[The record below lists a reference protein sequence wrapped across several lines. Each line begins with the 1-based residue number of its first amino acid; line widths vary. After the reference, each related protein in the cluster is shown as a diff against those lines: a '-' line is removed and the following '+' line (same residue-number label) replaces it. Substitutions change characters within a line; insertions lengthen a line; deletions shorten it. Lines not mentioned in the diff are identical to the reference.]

1 MKPEGTAMA
10 DAPILAA
17 RGVTQTYRLN
27 RTRLFEQRPVLTALD
42 TVDFDVRPGE
52 AVGLVGES
60 GSGKSTLTRLLI
72 GIEAPVTGTVSF
84 ETDDVAQM
92 TVDRRRQ
99 FRQSVQMVLQDPRSS
114 LDPRMRVGNALMEPL
129 RSLQIDCD
137 HRARVSEVLEQV
149 GLDEQA
155 LHKYPHEFS
164 GGQLQRIA
172 IARALM
178 PQPRVLVADEPVS
191 ALDVSI
197 QAQVLNLLR
206 DLVDE
211 LGLSLILIAHDLSVV
226 AYTTSR
232 VSVMAA
238 GRIVETGRP
247 ADLFS
252 QPKAEAT
259 QNLVDAVLTVR
270 GGLAGTA
277 LA

>member
-1 MKPEGTAMA
+1 MSA
-10 DAPILAA
+10 DVVTRSSEPVLAA
-17 RGVTQTYRLN
+17 CGVTQTYRLN
-27 RTRLFEQRPVLTALD
+27 RARLFEKRPVLTALD
-42 TVDFDVRPGE
+42 KVDFDVRPGE

-72 GIEAPVTGTVSF
+72 GIEAPVSGVVTF
-84 ETDDVAQM
+84 EGEDVGRM
-92 TVDRRRQ
+92 TADRRHR
-99 FRQSVQMVLQDPRSS
+99 FRRSVQMVLQDPRSS
-114 LDPRMRVGNALMEPL
+114 LDPRMRVGTALMEPL
-129 RSLQIDCD
+129 RSLRIEGD
-137 HRARVSEVLEQV
+137 HRARVRTVLGQV

-155 LHKYPHEFS
+155 LEKYPHQFS

-178 PQPRVLVADEPVS
+178 PEPRVLVADEPVS

-232 VSVMAA
+232 VSVMAS

-252 QPKAEAT
+252 RPGAEAT
-259 QNLVDAVLTVR
+259 RNLVDAVLTVR
-270 GGLAGTA
+270 DGIAGTA